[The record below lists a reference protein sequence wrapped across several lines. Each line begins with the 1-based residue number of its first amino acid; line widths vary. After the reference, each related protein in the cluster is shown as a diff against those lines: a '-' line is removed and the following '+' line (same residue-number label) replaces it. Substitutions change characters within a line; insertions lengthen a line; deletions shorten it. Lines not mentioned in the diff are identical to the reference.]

1 MIAGDCVI
9 KRMTKAS
16 LLFRLEQ
23 LRELAEQD
31 AIQPVYKDAILDVL
45 LDYIGD
51 KEIRDKVEA
60 TAL

>member
-1 MIAGDCVI
+1 
-9 KRMTKAS
+9 MTKAS